1 MALVP
6 KNWKEFQHYRDRKPA
21 WIKLHGAILDDFEYF
36 RLPVASK
43 ALAPLLWLL
52 AREYDEGEIT
62 ASLEEIAF
70 RMRMPVP
77 DLIEA
82 LRPLIAAK
90 FFFYDKD
97 LPECFQTASS
107 PLAASKQAAI
117 PEREKE
123 EEGEKEKETERH
135 SPSTVS
141 AATAAQTRVDLE
153 EGSPV
158 MAKAVADVV
167 AGKLFG
173 DFWEAYPRRE
183 GANPK
188 EPAKKKFLATV
199 KSGEDA
205 DAIIAGARAYAEELR
220 RTNKLNTSYV
230 AQAVT
235 WLSQRRWTDYQA
247 QPARQIAVDPDPGV
261 KIDPTWAPAR
271 ARLLSDLGPEVF
283 SSWFRNVGFVG
294 INGSHVCLTAPT
306 RFMKAQIEK
315 DYMPRLLRAWQ
326 ASVPD
331 VEFVE
336 VVVATDGKKPPG
348 PPAA

>member
-52 AREYDEGEIT
+52 AREYEGGEIT
-62 ASLEEIAF
+62 ASLEEVAF

-77 DLIEA
+77 ELVEA
-82 LRPLIAAK
+82 LRPLLAAK

-97 LPECFQTASS
+97 MPECFQSDS
-107 PLAASKQAAI
+107 GPLAPRKQDAM
-117 PEREKE
+117 PEKE
-123 EEGEKEKETERH
+123 GETERETERH
-135 SPSTVS
+135 SPSTVA
-141 AATAAQTRVDLE
+141 AATAAEARADLDDD
-153 EGSPV
+153 GSPV
-158 MAKAVADVV
+158 IAKAVAGVL
-167 AGKLFG
+167 AGKLFA
-173 DFWEAYPRRE
+173 DFWSAYPKRD

-188 EPAKKKFLATV
+188 EPARKKFLAAV
-199 KSGEDA
+199 KSGDDA
-205 DAIIAGARAYAEELR
+205 DAIIAGARGYAEELR

-235 WLSQRRWTDYQA
+235 WLNQRRWTDYEA
-247 QPARQIAVDPDPGV
+247 QPERQIAVDPDPGF

-271 ARLLSDLGPEVF
+271 ARLLADLGPEVF
-283 SSWFRNVGFVG
+283 SSWFRNVCFLSIVDGNRVRM
-294 INGSHVCLTAPT
+294 TAPS
-306 RFMKAQIEK
+306 RFMKSQIEK

-326 ASVPD
+326 ASMPD

-336 VVVATDGKKPPG
+336 IIVAADGKRPPG
-348 PPAA
+348 PLAA